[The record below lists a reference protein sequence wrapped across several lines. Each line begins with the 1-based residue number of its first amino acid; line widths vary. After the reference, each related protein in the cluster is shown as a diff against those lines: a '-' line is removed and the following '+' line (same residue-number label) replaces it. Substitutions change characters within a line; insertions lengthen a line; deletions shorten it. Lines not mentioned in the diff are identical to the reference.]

1 MQISLSP
8 LQERILAALPSP
20 EATISTAKIME
31 RIGIS
36 NPSNSDRATLS
47 RSLAR
52 LAERGLVLRWR
63 PEVSRPG
70 RGNLWSRAV
79 PMTAGKRASGPA

>member
-36 NPSNSDRATLS
+36 TRQTPTARPSLG
-47 RSLAR
+47 RSLDWPSVGLFCGGAR
-52 LAERGLVLRWR
+52 KSLDRVAETC
-63 PEVSRPG
+63 G
-70 RGNLWSRAV
+70 RELFR
-79 PMTAGKRASGPA
+79 